1 MAHDWGD
8 TPQGECSSMPLK
20 NNGQGIISD
29 MDRSKDGFSQE
40 DLHAAILV
48 YSGIEGIA
56 LIDEISRI
64 FSKDQDQFI
73 LRLGLFYFTAIG
85 QGGDYHHGF
94 FGPLP
99 IPGSK
104 DWVSF
109 VFATTVSDKSQQD
122 SRANGKSY
130 ILTCLACE
138 RAKLPKCMDRPSIE
152 NALKELFASIRDVKE
167 VDFSFAHRVKLRMIN
182 GFA

>member
-1 MAHDWGD
+1 
-8 TPQGECSSMPLK
+8 MPLK
-20 NNGQGIISD
+20 NNDQGIFSD
-29 MDRSKDGFSQE
+29 VDRSREAFSQE
-40 DLHAAILV
+40 DLHTAILV

-56 LIDEISRI
+56 LIDEISSI
-64 FSKDQDQFI
+64 FSKDHGQFI
-73 LRLGLFYFTAIG
+73 LKLGLFYFTAIG

-104 DWVSF
+104 DYVSF
-109 VFATTVSDKSQQD
+109 VFATTVLDKSQQD

-138 RAKLPKCMDRPSIE
+138 RSKLPKCLDRPSIE
-152 NALKELFASIRDVKE
+152 KALEGLFASIRDVKE
-167 VDFSFAHRVKLRMIN
+167 VDSSFANLIKRRMIN
-182 GFA
+182 GFT